1 MNKQEVVTRAAR
13 IRLVAMDVDGVLTDG
28 GVFYSEEGEAL
39 KRFHMRDGMGIVKLH
54 EAGLLTAIVTTEST
68 AFSTRRAEKLHIAE
82 VHTGITQKLDV
93 LKDMCQRQVSVLSNE
108 LER

>member
-39 KRFHMRDGMGIVKLH
+39 KRFHMRDGMGIV
-54 EAGLLTAIVTTEST
+54 
-68 AFSTRRAEKLHIAE
+68 
-82 VHTGITQKLDV
+82 
-93 LKDMCQRQVSVLSNE
+93 
-108 LER
+108 

>member
-39 KRFHMRDGMGIVKLH
+39 
-54 EAGLLTAIVTTEST
+54 
-68 AFSTRRAEKLHIAE
+68 
-82 VHTGITQKLDV
+82 
-93 LKDMCQRQVSVLSNE
+93 
-108 LER
+108 

>member
-39 KRFHMRDGMGIVKLH
+39 KRCHMRDGMGIVNLH
-54 EAGLLTAIVTTEST
+54 EA
-68 AFSTRRAEKLHIAE
+68 LHPKPLSKF
-82 VHTGITQKLDV
+82 HKV
-93 LKDMCQRQVSVLSNE
+93 LKVIESQD
-108 LER
+108 